1 MSCQQC
7 LGIAQQF
14 TDHSARKQ
22 LKRFRRRGPDKSTRM
37 LIDQLRRAIRENG
50 TERLTLLDIGAG
62 VGAIHHELL
71 NGIVS
76 RATHVDASVGQ
87 LAAARE
93 ETERRGHTAAVQ
105 FIEGDFTAVAERIP
119 SADVVTLDRVIC
131 CFDDM
136 QQLVRLSAAKTTR
149 FYGAVYP
156 RDVGWMRIGL
166 GVINLVQRI
175 KRSPFRVFMHDP
187 RAVDAVLK
195 SAGLQPWSERHT
207 AGWQVVVYRR

>member
-1 MSCQQC
+1 
-7 LGIAQQF
+7 
-14 TDHSARKQ
+14 
-22 LKRFRRRGPDKSTRM
+22 M